1 MGGQH
6 MQRYFVSAE
15 QFSEHAVVI
24 TGDDARHIGKVMRG
38 KPGDKLIVSDGS
50 SKEALVAID
59 SIEAGEVKAT
69 ILEPLVMDREAKLNV
84 TVAQSLPK
92 GDKME
97 TVIQRCTE
105 IGAVSFVPFLSE
117 RTIVQYDAKKEGK
130 RLERWR
136 KIAKEAA
143 EQSHRN
149 RIPIAEQPLSW
160 KGLLSSLGT
169 TILYVIV
176 MKKRTANILKMF

>member
-1 MGGQH
+1 

-15 QFSEHAVVI
+15 QFNEHSVVI

-38 KPGDKLIVSDGS
+38 KPGDKLIVSDGN
-50 SKEALVAID
+50 SKEALVEIE
-59 SIEAGEVKAT
+59 SIEAQQVTAN
-69 ILEPLVMDREAKLNV
+69 IVEPLEMDHEARIRV

-117 RTIVQYDAKKEGK
+117 RRLYNMMPRKKANGWSGGGK
-130 RLERWR
+130 SPR
-136 KIAKEAA
+136 KPLNKAIGTAFHPSS
-143 EQSHRN
+143 SHF
-149 RIPIAEQPLSW
+149 PG
-160 KGLLSSLGT
+160 KGCYLLLRAT
-169 TILYVIV
+169 VWYVIV
-176 MKKRTANILKMF
+176 MKRKTASS

>member
-1 MGGQH
+1 

-15 QFSEHAVVI
+15 QFNEHAVII

-38 KPGDKLIVSDGS
+38 KPGDKLIVSDGNS
-50 SKEALVAID
+50 REALVEIE
-59 SIEAGEVKAT
+59 SIEVGQVTANIV
-69 ILEPLVMDREAKLNV
+69 EPLEMDHEARIRV

-149 RIPIAEQPLSW
+149 RIPSVEQPLSW
-160 KGLLSSLGT
+160 KGLLSSLRA
-169 TILYVIV
+169 IALYVIV
-176 MKKRTANILKMF
+176 MRKKTVNS